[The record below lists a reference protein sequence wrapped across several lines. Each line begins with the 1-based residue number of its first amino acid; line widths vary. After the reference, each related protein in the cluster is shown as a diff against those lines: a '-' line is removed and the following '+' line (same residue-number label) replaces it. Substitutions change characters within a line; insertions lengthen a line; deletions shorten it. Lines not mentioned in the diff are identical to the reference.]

1 MHNNTIFRFI
11 RVVALMLALGAS
23 SQAMADVAR
32 LVTLDTSVYGAGNTG
47 YLDFTFN
54 GADGAPAATATM
66 SQLQGFDMD
75 PAKFSPWG
83 DAAAVPGGFAL
94 LNTTNLNDVLYQAS
108 FGGVF
113 SFVLT
118 ISGDASAL
126 LNSDFGVVA
135 YNDEFVQIKGK
146 VLDLMF
152 VAAPDGSP
160 DLQILSINNAIATV
174 GDAPAAA
181 VPEPASMAVLALG
194 LLMLALV
201 RRRRA

>member
-1 MHNNTIFRFI
+1 MHNTLISRFFRA
-11 RVVALMLALGAS
+11 VALMLALGAS
-23 SQAMADVAR
+23 SHAMADVAR
-32 LVTLDTSVYGAGNTG
+32 LVTLDTSVYGAGRAG

-54 GADGAPAATATM
+54 GVDGAPAATATM

-75 PAKFSPWG
+75 PANFSPWG
-83 DAAAVPGGFAL
+83 DVSVVPGGFAL
-94 LNTTNLNDVLYQAS
+94 LNTPNLNDVLYQGT

-118 ISGDASAL
+118 VAGDASAL

-135 YNDEFVQIKGK
+135 YDDQFNQIKGK

-152 VAAPDGSP
+152 VAGPDGSP
-160 DLQILSINNAIATV
+160 DLQILSINGAVATV
-174 GDAPAAA
+174 GDAPAAV
-181 VPEPASMAVLALG
+181 VPEPASLAVLALG
-194 LLMLALV
+194 LMMLALA

>member
-1 MHNNTIFRFI
+1 MQIHKFSRFV
-11 RVVALMLALGAS
+11 RALALMLALGACS
-23 SQAMADVAR
+23 HAMADVSR
-32 LVTLDTSVYGAGNTG
+32 LVTLDTSVYGVRAG

-54 GADGAPAATATM
+54 GVDGAPAATATM

-75 PAKFSPWG
+75 PANFSVMY
-83 DAAAVPGGFAL
+83 DAAPVPGGFAM
-94 LNTTNLNDVLYQAS
+94 LNSINQNDVLYQAM
-108 FGGVF
+108 FGNVF

-135 YNDEFVQIKGK
+135 YDDQLLPIKGK
-146 VLDLMF
+146 ILDLMF

-160 DLQILSINNAIATV
+160 DLQVLSINNAIATV
-174 GDAPAAA
+174 GDAPVAA
-181 VPEPASMAVLALG
+181 VPEPASLALAALG
-194 LLMLALV
+194 LLALALV

>member
-1 MHNNTIFRFI
+1 MQNKFITRF
-11 RVVALMLALGAS
+11 LHSLALLLAFGAS
-23 SQAMADVAR
+23 SHAMADVVR
-32 LVTLDTSVYGAGNTG
+32 LVTLDTAIYGAGRAG

-54 GADGAPAATATM
+54 GVDGAPAVTATM

-75 PAKFSPWG
+75 PANFSPWG

-94 LNTTNLNDVLYQAS
+94 LNTATPNDVLYQGV

-113 SFVLT
+113 SFLLT
-118 ISGDASAL
+118 VSGDPSAL
-126 LNSDFGVVA
+126 MFSNFGVLA
-135 YNDEFVQIKGK
+135 LDDTRLQIKGK

-160 DLQILSINNAIATV
+160 DLQILSINDAVATV
-174 GDAPAAA
+174 AAPAA
-181 VPEPASMAVLALG
+181 VPEPASLALAALG
-194 LLMLALV
+194 LLALACA